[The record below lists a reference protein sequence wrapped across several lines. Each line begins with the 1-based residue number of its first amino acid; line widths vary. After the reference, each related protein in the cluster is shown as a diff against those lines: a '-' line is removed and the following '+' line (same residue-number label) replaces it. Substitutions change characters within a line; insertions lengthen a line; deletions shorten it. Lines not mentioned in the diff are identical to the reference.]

1 MYGVESST
9 YAPEMVYASSYLV
22 SPPAPPPDASELT
35 QDNVCSNGYATTA
48 MDSLTET
55 LNASGFVHIAGGVQV
70 NFSMLVSDRP
80 DESVDM
86 EDLKPGIM
94 EELVSWVASK
104 LEGSPQTAQD
114 AQARINPKRAVSLL
128 R

>member
-1 MYGVESST
+1 MYGVEGST
-9 YAPEMVYASSYLV
+9 HAPEMVYASTRLI
-22 SPPAPPPDASELT
+22 SPPPPPPDASELT

-48 MDSLTET
+48 MESLTET

-70 NFSMLVSDRP
+70 NFNMLVGEP
-80 DESVDM
+80 PGESVDM

-94 EELVSWVASK
+94 SELVSWVASK
-104 LEGSPQTAQD
+104 LEGSPQAAQD
-114 AQARINPKRAVSLL
+114 AQARINPQRAVSLL